1 MVDYCTC
8 GAQLPPDALFCHK
21 CGKPQRELTRVET
34 AAPAAPPEVLD
45 LPAVA
50 AEPPMNFHNPVAV
63 RVAFAMA
70 LTGAFLGFLLLPG
83 SLVWWPGSGYFAVYL
98 YRRRTGFR
106 LSVQHGVRMGLMT
119 GVLLFGVFTVLF
131 TASTV
136 PLLVNGEFARQLQE
150 QVRRTPFP
158 GADVNQAVQMMQN
171 PAFVGLMLVMVLLFF
186 FAFIVSLCTAG
197 GALGAKMAGRR

>member
-1 MVDYCTC
+1 M
-8 GAQLPPDALFCHK
+8 H
-21 CGKPQRELTRVET
+21 VET
-34 AAPAAPPEVLD
+34 AAPAAPVAPPEVLQD

-70 LTGAFLGFLLLPG
+70 LTGAFLAFLLLPG

-106 LSVQHGVRMGLMT
+106 LSVRHGVRMGWMT

-136 PLLVNGEFARQLQE
+136 PLLVSGEFARQLQE

-158 GADVNQAVQMMQN
+158 GADPNQVVQMMQN
-171 PAFVGLMLVMVLLFF
+171 PASVGMMLVMLLLFF